1 MQSNFPADTERR
13 KKCWMAGVLF
23 EEWVRKLDSSFL
35 AESRKVALLIEN
47 CPAHPEI
54 MNLRS
59 T

>member
-1 MQSNFPADTERR
+1 MQINFPADTERR
-13 KKCWMAGVLF
+13 KKGWMTGVLL

-35 AESRKVALLIEN
+35 AQSRKVALLIEN